1 MPDVYDELPR
11 TAVNQAP
18 GGGTDYPFVRRAGA
32 GLDPSR
38 LLDFY
43 LSYPDAGCQFVP
55 PFTYRSADSLITVRD
70 ADDRVVAEVDWSG
83 GTVRQWGADRY
94 VREWISG
101 PLVVRCVVWQTP
113 TDNDVDRL
121 VLDPRTYNRLPARV
135 TAFRVGLTRLTG
147 NVRFQAGYN
156 VDLSGERPADQVTGG
171 RFRSAVN
178 IDVVPGAGDGRLE
191 GCQQVVP
198 VVRRIN
204 QVGPDCAGNFRVE
217 VDPCLRLGP
226 PLLVTG
232 PAGAERTAAFDA
244 DGLTADEA
252 AHALRIENDCRPCCD
267 CDAYVRTYRGLKRV
281 RERWR
286 ELAAQAEAVR
296 DTYED
301 NRARWQAAAAC
312 RLLNPSRLVVQPDRN
327 CRTSIG
333 GSYCNVTACCINAL
347 EIRFTTRKYRDGVPV
362 VGFGNA
368 RATKA
373 YREGS
378 VTDGEEPYVPVD
390 LANGRIIQF
399 KYDFANPQDVSVAKM
414 RYCVNPCAANESLEV
429 AMTVHAPDPAPN
441 PYTGETCEL
450 TDADDDVPEWVT
462 ELWDTIGLTTV
473 GDTVR
478 TVQTKLVPLDPRP
491 PDLDCGC

>member
-1 MPDVYDELPR
+1 MPDVHDELPR

-18 GGGTDYPFVRRAGA
+18 GGGTDYPFVRRAG
-32 GLDPSR
+32 LDPSR

-43 LSYPDAGCQFVP
+43 LSYPDAGCQFVL
-55 PFTYRSADSLITVRD
+55 PFRYQSAGAAVTVTD
-70 ADDRVVAEVDWSG
+70 ADGRVVAEVEWTG
-83 GTVRQWGADRY
+83 GTVRQWGDRY
-94 VREWISG
+94 VREWVTA
-101 PLVVRCVVWQTP
+101 PLVVRAVVHGSGA
-113 TDNDVDRL
+113 DDDVAAL
-121 VLDPRTYNRLPARV
+121 VLDPRTCNRLPARV

-156 VDLSGERPADQVTGG
+156 VDLSGERRADQVAGG

-178 IDVVPGAGDGRLE
+178 MDVVPGAGDGRLE

-204 QVGPDCAGNFRVE
+204 RVGPDCAGNFRVE

-244 DGLTADEA
+244 AGLTADEA
-252 AHALRIENDCRPCCD
+252 AHALRVENDCRPCCD

-312 RLLNPSRLVVQPDRN
+312 RLLNPSRLVVQPDRD

-333 GSYCNVTACCINAL
+333 GSYCNVTACCLNAL
-347 EIRFTTRKYRDGVPV
+347 EIRFTTRKYRDGVPITA
-362 VGFGNA
+362 FGGA

-399 KYDFANPQDVSVAKM
+399 KYDFADPQDVSVAKM

-429 AMTVHAPDPAPN
+429 VMTVHAPDPAPN
-441 PYTGETCEL
+441 PHTGETCAL
-450 TDADDDVPEWVT
+450 PVADADVPAWVT
-462 ELWDTIGLTTV
+462 ELWDDLAMPYGA
-473 GDTVR
+473 TVR
-478 TVQTKLVPLDPRP
+478 AVRTKIVPFDPRP
-491 PDLDCGC
+491 PDPDCGC